1 MTNIFVKRWRLVVLV
16 PGIIV
21 VLWVL
26 YLLRTVMLPFA
37 TGLVLAYLFMPVV
50 SWLERMLPRRWKWT
64 GFKRVFSI
72 LLIFIVLL
80 GLVGVFSYFI
90 VTAVVDAAQILLG
103 NAPYFI
109 SQGLYQLQQWFGGV
123 LQQFPEE
130 VQNQINTALLEGGV
144 ALGQGIRD
152 AILGGVASIPR
163 NFGVVLG
170 FAALPFFLFYI
181 MKDSEKLKRGL
192 YSAFTPGMA
201 EHARNLVQIVERVLG
216 RYVRAQFML
225 GLIVAYFS
233 FIGLLLLGIQFAPVL
248 AILAGIT
255 ELIPTL
261 GPWIGGGVAV
271 IVTLAVAPDKV
282 LWVAILFL
290 SIQLVE
296 NYFLVPRIQSA
307 YLHIHPAVM
316 IFLLVLGAYIAGFW
330 GLLLVAPLTAT
341 AVEIFKY
348 IKQQYE
354 VESAAG

>member
-1 MTNIFVKRWRLVVLV
+1 MTNIFVKHWRLVSLVL
-16 PGIIV
+16 GIIAA
-21 VLWVL
+21 LWVL

-37 TGLVLAYLFMPVV
+37 VGLVLAYLFMPVV
-50 SWLERMLPRRWKWT
+50 SWLEKALPRRGNWV
-64 GFKRVFSI
+64 GFKRIFSI
-72 LLIFIVLL
+72 LLIFFVLL
-80 GLVGVFSYFI
+80 GLVGVFSYFV

-109 SQGLYQLQQWFGGV
+109 SQGLYQLQDWFGGI

-130 VQNQINTALLEGGV
+130 VQNQVTTALLQGGV
-144 ALGQGIRD
+144 ALGQSIRD
-152 AILGGVASIPR
+152 AILSGVASIPR
-163 NFGVVLG
+163 NFGALLG

-192 YSAFTPGMA
+192 HSAFTPGMA
-201 EHARNLVQIVERVLG
+201 QHATNLVHIVERVLG
-216 RYVRAQFML
+216 RYIRAQFML

-248 AILAGIT
+248 AILAGMT

-282 LWVAILFL
+282 LWVAILF
-290 SIQLVE
+290 SGIQLVE

-316 IFLLVLGAYIAGFW
+316 IFLLVFGAYIAGFW
-330 GLLLVAPLTAT
+330 GLLLIAPLTAT
-341 AVEIFKY
+341 GVEIYKY
-348 IKQQYE
+348 IKGQYE
-354 VESAAG
+354 TECATW

>member
-1 MTNIFVKRWRLVVLV
+1 ML
-16 PGIIV
+16 GIIV
-21 VLWVL
+21 ILWVL
-26 YLLRTVMLPFA
+26 YLLRTVILPFA
-37 TGLVLAYLFMPVV
+37 TGLILAYFFVPVV
-50 SWLERMLPRRWKWT
+50 SWLEVKLPGRGKWM
-64 GFKRVFSI
+64 GFKRIFST

-80 GLVGVFSYFI
+80 ALVAAFSYFI
-90 VTAVVDAAQILLG
+90 VTAVVDASQLLLK

-109 SQGLYQLQQWFGGV
+109 SQGLYQLQEWFDGV

-130 VQNQINTALLEGGV
+130 VQNEITTALLEGGV
-144 ALGQGIRD
+144 ALGQNIRD
-152 AILGGVASIPR
+152 AIMGGVASIPR

-181 MKDSEKLKRGL
+181 MKDSEKLKRGF

-201 EHARNLVQIVERVLG
+201 KHARNLVQIVERVLG

-233 FIGLLLLGIQFAPVL
+233 FIGLLVLGIQFAPVL
-248 AILAGIT
+248 AILAGVT

-261 GPWIGGGVAV
+261 GPWIGGGAAV

-282 LWVAILFL
+282 LWVVILFL

-330 GLLLVAPLTAT
+330 GLLLAAPLTAT
-341 AVEIFKY
+341 AVEIYKY

-354 VESAAG
+354 VESAIEQISEK